1 MTSFLNTWC
10 ASNFDSNE
18 LSSSTEIVISNLTL
32 NGNED
37 LIVIMNIA
45 FVLLLVAID
54 QLILIDYSITSFCN
68 LELSHPEKLTIRV
81 AYLLAIDIKKDTR
94 YVIWFYLHQWRIT
107 CTTAY
112 SYVFFMY
119 NSCRDAW
126 LNFWYGGQTIA
137 PLLWFYF

>member
-45 FVLLLVAID
+45 FVLLLVAI
-54 QLILIDYSITSFCN
+54 N
-68 LELSHPEKLTIRV
+68 
-81 AYLLAIDIKKDTR
+81 
-94 YVIWFYLHQWRIT
+94 
-107 CTTAY
+107 
-112 SYVFFMY
+112 
-119 NSCRDAW
+119 
-126 LNFWYGGQTIA
+126 
-137 PLLWFYF
+137 